1 MQNRMRSTVRL
12 LSAFCLISAASYLA
26 LPGQTPATAPSIK
39 LSGYIRTD
47 FIYDTRQSSSSNGL
61 REGHFY
67 LYPDNVLY
75 DADSVDLN
83 AHPSFHILN
92 IQTRLK
98 GDFTGPDAFGAKT
111 TGVIEA
117 EFFGTSEAD
126 LNGFRLRLAYTRLE
140 WSKWSL
146 LLGQAWHPMFPTE
159 CFPQTLSFNT
169 GAPFVPFS
177 RNPQLRLNYSPGPLS
192 LSFTAYAERDFT
204 STGPDGVS
212 NKYMRNAGFPSF
224 DLQTRIPI
232 FTKGLFIIGADYK
245 TIRPELKTSLNHENP
260 NLLGSFSAFATFHV
274 KTKPVNFSLMGS
286 LCRNAHDLL
295 MIGGYGVKEITSDIT
310 GVRTFANLTTA
321 SAWMDVYTTGSR
333 FQAGLFAGYTRNLGA
348 SGELAG
354 PLYAR
359 GSNIGYVYRLSPRI
373 LITREKLTIAGEI
386 ESTVAGYGTTTST
399 GTVIDTHRV
408 TNHRIL
414 VAVIYKF

>member
-1 MQNRMRSTVRL
+1 MH
-12 LSAFCLISAASYLA
+12 LSMSLPAKPFLILAGLATTLA
-26 LPGQTPATAPSIK
+26 LPAQNVAPAPSVK

-67 LYPDNVLY
+67 LYPDNVLL

-111 TGVIEA
+111 SGVIEA

-126 LNGFRLRLAYTRLE
+126 LNGFRLRLAYTRLD
-140 WSKWSL
+140 WKKMSL
-146 LLGQAWHPMFPTE
+146 VMGQAWHPMFPTE

-177 RNPQLRLNYSPGPLS
+177 RNPQVRMNYNPGPLTLS
-192 LSFTAYAERDFT
+192 LSAYAERDFT

-212 NKYMRNAGFPSF
+212 NKYMRNAGFPAF
-224 DLQTRIPI
+224 NLQTRIPL
-232 FTKGLFIIGADYK
+232 FKKGLLLIGADYK

-260 NLLGSFSAFATFHV
+260 NLLGSLSGFATLHI
-274 KTKPVNFSLMGS
+274 KTKPLNVSLMGS
-286 LCRNAHDLL
+286 ICRNAHDLV
-295 MIGGYGVKEITSDIT
+295 MIGGYGVQEIVSDIT
-310 GVRTFANLTTA
+310 GVRTFTNLTTA
-321 SAWMDVYTTGSR
+321 SAWLDVYTTGSKY
-333 FQAGLFAGYTRNLGA
+333 QAGLFAGYSRNLGA
-348 SGELAG
+348 PADLAG
-354 PLYAR
+354 PIFAR
-359 GSNIGYVYRLSPRI
+359 GANIGYVYRVSPRF
-373 LITREKLTIAGEI
+373 LITKEKLTIAAEI

-399 GTVIDTHRV
+399 GSVTDMHPV

-414 VAVIYKF
+414 LAVIYKF